1 MKVDPNTNPATRTIT
16 TEKWIGVDPNMVSA
30 VMDKETGLLT
40 LVNVQ
45 GATDTDEN
53 GNVVL
58 SLNNALRSLVLIP
71 TTVLS
76 SSKGIVVDQM
86 IYTRYKINNINK
98 KNETLVADGYKA
110 KVNGQEVTIT
120 TDTIC
125 PLTKVQYHVNPS
137 NADINKVK
145 DAMEFLLQDNV
156 PFNADNRWTTR
167 AKSSDDFAVAIKS
180 DMTEFDSESGILTVY
195 VDMKGVPATYVHYDQ
210 TGGYENSYVSMVALQ
225 VAKENGEFVTSDYG
239 TLAQRKNLG
248 LAIAN
253 QALYENHGEDYH
265 FRSLLDGGTVRNISA
280 SQYDHASAKVS
291 DQKVWETGN
300 VPFANQVD
308 TVIYYTRNA
317 ADGTLI
323 AETLNVKDMV
333 GLHMVASYS
342 PSNCSDY
349 NNLITWRSY
358 PAYPVAD
365 DNNVID
371 AEDLGK
377 VFPGW
382 TLTYELVS
390 NYKIGNNETD
400 QAEYVKFDKNTGIL
414 SINTAYGS
422 SAINRTPII
431 RVTLK
436 DENGKVV
443 NVAYIKVK
451 IVERDGE
458 PLEGLSLTMK
468 NIDFKCTGNMV
479 MNDYK
484 EISKD
489 VYDVVHMTKDE
500 FHTQYPTFD
509 ARNND
514 ALYGTPIYNA
524 DKKTG
529 YIEKANNIPDN
540 YEPTYPENIGYVEQV
555 IETDGTQQTTHTLRW
570 YFTAEELWENAGKTV
585 SHVVAYTNGGS
596 EIEIKLTTTITGLQ
610 KEFNITTARYISEYW
625 TDGFEFAKF
634 NVNVPPSVGYA
645 DDDKTLFENDMNSPF
660 INWPVGNKSDGNLTD
675 LDGYIRLLDSS
686 DKDVKSVTSLEY
698 KFDKSIEG
706 EHTFNGV
713 VYYFRVSQTGD
724 SLLAAKK
731 DAYGGNKPRKVED
744 VKWDAADVN
753 NAATNK
759 THVIAI
765 ITNDIAAAT
774 PWPNGGRNKVELQE
788 TSAWAKAML
797 NSKELKVNLT
807 VKGYVCDDEDKVV
820 KITFDGKDYYTASYI
835 RPLNEP
841 AESNGNFID
850 GVDFGEAGSYLNVMD
865 IVQLKDW
872 RGRVFGMPSYVNAA
886 NEPVPAGDYWN
897 YWLNDQ
903 AGNALGGYYGLESI
917 ELVSG
922 NKCDLNGN
930 KQDIPAAIQVNQTV
944 TDPAPTAAKPA
955 APFGYITYK
964 NNGTTVTGN
973 YNLYLKFKVTYKW
986 GEFITEEIK
995 VPVAKTTVSPAPKF

>member
-1 MKVDPNTNPATRTIT
+1 
-16 TEKWIGVDPNMVSA
+16 
-30 VMDKETGLLT
+30 MDKETGLLT

-76 SSKGIVVDQM
+76 SSKAILVDEM
-86 IYTRYKINNINK
+86 VYTLYQVDK
-98 KNETLVADGYKA
+98 KDSKDETLKLNPD
-110 KVNGQEVTIT
+110 KVNNADVNTNTIH
-120 TDTIC
+120 

-145 DAMEFLLQDNV
+145 DAMVFQLQNNV
-156 PFNADNRWTTR
+156 PWGCDNSYLTR
-167 AKSSDDFAVAIKS
+167 AKSSKDLAVAIKS
-180 DMTEFDSESGILTVY
+180 DMTEFDSETGILTVY
-195 VDMKGVPATYVHYDQ
+195 LDLDGTPATFRESYDL
-210 TGGYENSYVSMVALQ
+210 GEGDDYVSMVALQ

-239 TLAQRKNLG
+239 TLAQRANLG

-253 QALYENHGEDYH
+253 QTLYENHGEDYH
-265 FRSLLDGGTVRNISA
+265 FRSLLDDGDVVKINA
-280 SQYDHASAKVS
+280 EEFNDASAKVKA
-291 DQKVWETGN
+291 QKVWDVAAIQE
-300 VPFANQVD
+300 AAKVD

-317 ADGTLI
+317 ADGSMI
-323 AETLNVKDMV
+323 AETLNVKDLV
-333 GLHMVASYS
+333 GLHMIA
-342 PSNCSDY
+342 
-349 NNLITWRSY
+349 
-358 PAYPVAD
+358 AD
-365 DNNVID
+365 DAATCQDEPIEWRTYDAWTVKNDNDVID
-371 AEDLGK
+371 AEDLDK

-382 TLTYELVS
+382 TLTYELVK
-390 NYKIGNNETD
+390 NYKIGDNGTD
-400 QAEYVKFDKNTGIL
+400 QAEYVKFDATTGIL
-414 SINTAYGS
+414 SINETYGS

-436 DENGKVV
+436 NENGKVV

-468 NIDFKCTGNMV
+468 NVDFKCAGNLV

-489 VYDVVHMTKDE
+489 VYDVVHLTKNE
-500 FHTQYPTFD
+500 FHTAYPLFEG
-509 ARNND
+509 RNNEGYTINWKNEQHTQINSVSYTAPDEPAYPKNVGFVEEGNDDPGAATD
-514 ALYGTPIYNA
+514 AN
-524 DKKTG
+524 
-529 YIEKANNIPDN
+529 
-540 YEPTYPENIGYVEQV
+540 
-555 IETDGTQQTTHTLRW
+555 THILKW
-570 YFTAEELWENAGKTV
+570 CFSPEELWENAGKTV
-585 SHVVAYTNGGS
+585 SHVVAYSNGAS
-596 EIEIKLTTTITGLQ
+596 KIEIKLTTTITGLQ

-660 INWPVGNKSDGNLTD
+660 IAWPTGNKSDGNLTD

-686 DKDVKSVTSLEY
+686 NKDVKSVTSLDY
-698 KFDKSIEG
+698 KFHKSIEG

-744 VKWDAADVN
+744 VKWNKATDVD

-872 RGRVFGMPSYVNAA
+872 RGRVFGMPSYNDGV
-886 NEPVPAGDYWN
+886 EVVPAGDYWN
-897 YWLNDQ
+897 YWLNDE
-903 AGNALGGYYGLESI
+903 AGQELGGYYGLESI

-922 NKCDLNGN
+922 NKCDLNGT
-930 KQDIPAAIQVNQTV
+930 KQDIPATIQVNQTA
-944 TDPAPTAAKPA
+944 TNPAGATAPEPA
-955 APFGYITYK
+955 GPFGYITYK

>member
-1 MKVDPNTNPATRTIT
+1 
-16 TEKWIGVDPNMVSA
+16 MVSA

-40 LVNVQ
+40 LVNVK
-45 GATDTDEN
+45 GAADTDEY

-76 SSKGIVVDQM
+76 SSKAIVVDQM
-86 IYTRYKINNINK
+86 IYNVYSLKDGGK
-98 KNETLVADGYKA
+98 ASETLNPVTRF
-110 KVNGQEVTIT
+110 KVNNVNVQN
-120 TDTIC
+120 DTIC

-145 DAMEFLLQDNV
+145 DAMKFLLQDNV
-156 PFNADNRWTTR
+156 PFKADN
-167 AKSSDDFAVAIKS
+167 SS

-195 VDMKGVPATYVHYDQ
+195 VDMKGVPATYTYWDQ
-210 TGGYENSYVSMVALQ
+210 QGYQNSYVSMVALQ

-265 FRSLLDGGTVRNISA
+265 FRSLLDGTTLRNISA
-280 SQYDHASAKVS
+280 SQYDHASAKVR
-291 DQKVWETGN
+291 DQKVWETDN

-333 GLHMVASYS
+333 GLHMVSS
-342 PSNCSDY
+342 EWPSNCSDY
-349 NNLITWRSY
+349 DNQITWRSY

-390 NYKIGNNETD
+390 NYKIGNNQTD

-431 RVTLK
+431 RVTLM
-436 DENGKVV
+436 DENKKVV

-451 IVERDGE
+451 IVERDSE

-514 ALYGTPIYNA
+514 TYTITWKDGNNHAKGVTKVEYAAPSA
-524 DKKTG
+524 D
-529 YIEKANNIPDN
+529 YEPAYPDN
-540 YEPTYPENIGYVEQV
+540 VGSVEQV
-555 IETDGTQQTTHTLRW
+555 VETDYTQQTTHTLIW
-570 YFTAEELWENAGKTV
+570 VFSPEELWKNAGKTV
-585 SHVVAYTNGGS
+585 SHVVAYTNGGN

-660 INWPVGNKSDGNLTD
+660 INWPGGNKSDGDMTD

-686 DKDVKSVTSLEY
+686 NKDVKSVTSLVY
-698 KFDKSIEG
+698 TFHKSNEG
-706 EHTFNGV
+706 VRKIGGV
-713 VYYFRVSQTGD
+713 DYVFRVFSDAD
-724 SLLAAKK
+724 SLTLRAAKK
-731 DAYGGNKPRKVED
+731 SSSIS
-744 VKWDAADVN
+744 
-753 NAATNK
+753 ATNK
-759 THVIAI
+759 VTASNSELIAT
-765 ITNDIAAAT
+765 ITNNVAVAT
-774 PWPNGGRNKVELQE
+774 PWKNGGRSKVELNNE
-788 TSAWAKAML
+788 SALAKAML

-807 VKGYVCDDEDKVV
+807 VKGYVCEDEDKVV

-841 AESNGNFID
+841 AESNKNFID

-872 RGRVFGMPSYVNAA
+872 RGRVFGMPSYVDAD
-886 NEPVPAGDYWN
+886 NETVPAGDYWN
-897 YWLNDQ
+897 YWLNDE

-922 NKCDLNGN
+922 NKCDLNGT
-930 KQDIPAAIQVNQTV
+930 KQDIPATIQVNQTD